1 MKPSPHHPISLSR
14 YFLAAVITLVPYL
27 NFLWPLTTV
36 ASPLPTSVSPQGTL
50 LRDGSEIFPFGIYHT
65 SWIGERYGDERDQD
79 LLAIHDNGLRILQ
92 TSLDPTS
99 RQSDFTFLADA
110 ARRDMGVMAELY
122 LPALGTLIDTMK
134 NHPAIISWQIGDD
147 FNVTTSKNYC
157 SPELLKERHE
167 LALAHDPNHVTYASG
182 GSAPVARY
190 RSFKDYQGCINMIG
204 IQCYPVDNK
213 PDFPDELMLEL
224 CFQQLQSRVG
234 EIEGSGIV
242 PIANLQSFSWT
253 KKGIFPTPSESR
265 NMLYGALAAG
275 VKGVLYYT
283 FYDGTP
289 INGHVTLNQQN
300 PALWDEIGKQATEIN
315 QIAPFLLK
323 GTRRAIPSNAKNVHV
338 FKWEKDTKKI
348 LVVFST
354 DRSTARDLHMAIPD
368 SAGET
373 LLPLFANRPAGLEL
387 KNGILSGRI
396 APEEVHVYSVTQ
408 GAPPRSP
415 EQTSK
420 E

>member
-1 MKPSPHHPISLSR
+1 MNLSPLHPMCLSR
-14 YFLAAVITLVPYL
+14 PFFRASITLARLYL
-27 NFLWPLTTV
+27 SLLLPLTIV
-36 ASPLPTSVSPQGTL
+36 AAPLPTAVSPQGTL
-50 LRDGSEIFPFGIYHT
+50 LRGGSEIFPFGIYHT

-79 LLAIHDNGLRILQ
+79 MLAIHDNGLRILK

-99 RQSDFTFLADA
+99 RQADFTLLDDA
-110 ARRDMGVMAELY
+110 ARRDIGVMAELY
-122 LPALGTLIDTMK
+122 LPALGTLIDHMK

-157 SPELLKERHE
+157 SPQVLKERHE

-190 RSFKDYQGCINMIG
+190 RSFKDYQGCVNLIG

-213 PDFPDELMLEL
+213 PDFPDELMLER
-224 CFQQLQSRVG
+224 CFQLLKSRVS

-253 KKGIFPTPSESR
+253 EKGVFPTPSESR

-283 FYDGTP
+283 FYDGTL
-289 INGHVTLNQQN
+289 INGHVTLNQQA
-300 PALWDEIGKQATEIN
+300 PALWDEIGRQSKEMN
-315 QIAPFLLK
+315 QLAPFLLK
-323 GTRRAIPSNAKNVHV
+323 GTRRALPSNAEHVHV
-338 FKWEKDTKKI
+338 FIWENDTKNI

-354 DRSTARDLHMAIPD
+354 DRSTARDLHTAIPD
-368 SAGET
+368 SAGGT
-373 LLPLFANRPAGLEL
+373 LSTLFADRPSGLEL
-387 KNGILSGRI
+387 ENGVLTGRI
-396 APEEVHVYSVTQ
+396 KPEEVHVYSV
-408 GAPPRSP
+408 
-415 EQTSK
+415 SK
-420 E
+420 STHPHALE

>member
-1 MKPSPHHPISLSR
+1 MSHSRRFFPATLTLARLSLA
-14 YFLAAVITLVPYL
+14 LLL
-27 NFLWPLTTV
+27 PLTSV
-36 ASPLPTSVSPQGTL
+36 AVPLPTAVSPQGTL
-50 LRDGSEIFPFGIYHT
+50 LRGGAEIFPFGIYHT
-65 SWIGERYGDERDQD
+65 SWIGERYGDERAQD
-79 LLAIHDNGLRILQ
+79 LLAIHDNGLRILM
-92 TSLDPTS
+92 TTLDPTS
-99 RQSDFTFLADA
+99 RQSDFTLLDDA

-122 LPALGTLIDTMK
+122 LPALGLLIDQMK
-134 NHPAIISWQIGDD
+134 SYPAIISWQIGDD
-147 FNVTTSKNYC
+147 FNVTSSENYC

-167 LALAHDPNHVTYASG
+167 LARAHDPNHVTYASG

-242 PIANLQSFSWT
+242 PIANLQSFSWS

-300 PALWDEIGKQATEIN
+300 PALWDEIRKQSKEIN
-315 QIAPFLLK
+315 QLAPFLLK
-323 GTRRAIPSNAKNVHV
+323 GTRRALTSNAEHVHV
-338 FKWEKDTKKI
+338 FMWENDSKKI

-354 DRSTARDLHMAIPD
+354 DRSVARDLRAEIPN

-373 LLPLFANRPAGLEL
+373 LSTLFANRPAGLEL
-387 KNGILSGRI
+387 KDGILNGRI
-396 APEEVHVYSVTQ
+396 SPEEVHVYSVSESAQ
-408 GAPPRSP
+408 LRPL
-415 EQTSK
+415 EQ
-420 E
+420 